1 MRHAWFALLAICSC
15 AVGEE
20 SSDDFLDEVFRAGK
34 NPCSDPDIRKRA
46 TVKAAP
52 NDPRRFVGT
61 NGRDIIVGTTG
72 RDTIF
77 GNGGDDLIFGGV
89 QHDLLSGGEGND
101 TLAGEDGN
109 DTLLGG
115 EGNDSLNGGLDIDD
129 PNWLGASHA

>member
-1 MRHAWFALLAICSC
+1 MPLSTQPDGCAWVNPARSTGIATGDRIVS
-15 AVGEE
+15 VEQ
-20 SSDDFLDEVFRAGK
+20 FLMTQQNDE
-34 NPCSDPDIRKRA
+34 
-46 TVKAAP
+46 
-52 NDPRRFVGT
+52 FVGS
-61 NGRDIIVGTTG
+61 DTG
-72 RDTIF
+72 ETVFAYGGNDSIF

-115 EGNDSLNGGLDIDD
+115 EGNDSLNGELDIDD